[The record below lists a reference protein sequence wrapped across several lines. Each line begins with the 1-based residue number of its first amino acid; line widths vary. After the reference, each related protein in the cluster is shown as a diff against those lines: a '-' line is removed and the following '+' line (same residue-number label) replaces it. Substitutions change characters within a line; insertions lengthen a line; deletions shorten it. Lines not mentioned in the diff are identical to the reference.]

1 MIRRPFNETING
13 VTLTQI
19 HEAAFRKIVR
29 AYNSN
34 GSVYVSRDDLDKIA
48 WNATMTVYE
57 KKDDYVKK
65 EKNVCGLAGKIA
77 YNDLMS
83 HLNKSM
89 KKNSSS
95 VPMEII
101 NVEKGCFNTADL
113 ETGRK
118 YSMSGIGVGRE
129 FDTSFGEGLEI
140 ISQEVEKLSEMDRK
154 IFELNL
160 DNVPHKEIAE
170 LCGITCGN
178 ARKKWH
184 DIRKRLLKNKYIFKQ
199 ACELGLVG

>member
-1 MIRRPFNETING
+1 
-13 VTLTQI
+13 
-19 HEAAFRKIVR
+19 
-29 AYNSN
+29 
-34 GSVYVSRDDLDKIA
+34 
-48 WNATMTVYE
+48 
-57 KKDDYVKK
+57 
-65 EKNVCGLAGKIA
+65 
-77 YNDLMS
+77 
-83 HLNKSM
+83 M
-89 KKNSSS
+89 KKNISS